1 MRYVHTLSW
10 IFTAVGIALVTIGV
24 ATTISPTW
32 TLIGLL
38 LTWAGITKIIA
49 AHLWRGIFSPARETS
64 DGRER
69 RPPG

>member
-1 MRYVHTLSW
+1 
-10 IFTAVGIALVTIGV
+10 LVTIGL
-24 ATTISPTW
+24 ATRINPTW

-38 LTWAGITKIIA
+38 LTWAGLTKIIA